1 LTAVAPS
8 FTAPSGVTAFVEFAR
23 SRDCVVD
30 EMLERV
36 KAIYEPVAPLRFDDD
51 DLKAFLG
58 IVYLAARFWRPRAVI
73 QTGTFVGT
81 SAVAIALA
89 LRENGRGRVYTID
102 PEPREYFGV
111 RRPVVLAREVIS
123 RAGIDRE
130 VELVRGYST
139 VPLDRGRMRLPFAPR
154 WRLAALAGV
163 TSWDMLVVD
172 GDHTFEGC
180 RLDLEHG
187 AAQLAVDGP
196 RVVVVHDYLGI
207 HEVRAAVRAWK
218 ETKQGVSK
226 RVVPSR
232 CGIAL
237 LQVPVAEVT

>member
-1 LTAVAPS
+1 M
-8 FTAPSGVTAFVEFAR
+8 EFAR
-23 SRDCVVD
+23 RSDRAVD
-30 EMLERV
+30 AMLDRV
-36 KAIYEPVAPLRFDDD
+36 RAIYEPVAPLRFDDD
-51 DLKAFLG
+51 DLRAFLG
-58 IVYLAARFWRPRAVI
+58 IVYLAARFWRPRTVF

-102 PEPREYFGV
+102 PEPREYFGI
-111 RRPVVLAREVIS
+111 RRPVALARKVI
-123 RAGIDRE
+123 AGAGLEAE

-139 VPLDRGRMRLPFAPR
+139 VPLDRGRMRLPVAPQ
-154 WRLAALAGV
+154 WRLTALGNVAPC
-163 TSWDMLVVD
+163 DLLVVD

-187 AAQLAVDGP
+187 SAQLAIDGP
-196 RVVVVHDYLGI
+196 RVVVVHDYVGI
-207 HEVRAAVRAWK
+207 HEVRAAVRAWR
-218 ETKQGVSK
+218 ETKPLLTE

-237 LQVPVAEVT
+237 LQVPVSEVT